1 MGGGGGAFP
10 PLVVYTVHLFMFMH
24 TICLSSLFLSLHPP
38 FHSGLVSNRSGVVP
52 GAAGPGAE
60 PALQHLRRLW
70 SADRPALPLPIQ
82 QQHQRGAGGR
92 LPVIRRDPAG

>member
-1 MGGGGGAFP
+1 MLGLNLG
-10 PLVVYTVHLFMFMH
+10 PLQLVHWQSNAL
-24 TICLSSLFLSLHPP
+24 TNQLDLIR
-38 FHSGLVSNRSGVVP
+38 LVSNRSGVVP

-60 PALQHLRRLW
+60 PALQHLRRLR
-70 SADRPALPLPIQ
+70 SADRPALPLPFK